1 MVMAKI
7 LIVDDDAKELE
18 LYQDI
23 LLSQGFDVLTAG
35 NGEDGL
41 KLAIDN
47 LPDLILL
54 DVMMPKKDGG
64 KVSQDLLRNDKTK
77 NIPVIYLTSIIT
89 EEEVKAQHGR
99 VSGRFIISKSSNRA
113 ELIQRI
119 KEVLSAGGK

>member
-1 MVMAKI
+1 MAKI
-7 LIVDDDAKELE
+7 LIVDDNEKELE

-35 NGEDGL
+35 NGEEGL
-41 KLAIDN
+41 KLAVENI
-47 LPDLILL
+47 PDLILL

-64 KVSQDLLRNDKTK
+64 KVSKDLLENNKTK

-113 ELIQRI
+113 ELVQRI
-119 KEVLSAGGK
+119 NEVLSNSGR

>member
-1 MVMAKI
+1 MAKI
-7 LIVDDDAKELE
+7 LIVDDDPKELE

-41 KLAIDN
+41 KLAIKDI
-47 LPDLILL
+47 PDLILL

-64 KVSQDLLRNDKTK
+64 KVSRDLLENNKTK

-89 EEEVKAQHGR
+89 EEEVKSQHGV
-99 VSGRFIISKSSNRA
+99 VSGRFIISKSSSPT
-113 ELIQRI
+113 EVIQRI
-119 KEVLSAGGK
+119 KEVLSASGR

>member
-1 MVMAKI
+1 MAKI
-7 LIVDDDAKELE
+7 LVVDDDAKELE

-23 LLSQGFDVLTAG
+23 LLSQGFEVLTAG

-41 KLAIDN
+41 KLAIAN
-47 LPDLILL
+47 TPDLILL

-77 NIPVIYLTSIIT
+77 DIPVIYLTSIIT
-89 EEEVKAQHGR
+89 EEEVKAQHGV

-113 ELIQRI
+113 ELVQRI
-119 KEVLSAGGK
+119 NEVLSTGGK

>member
-23 LLSQGFDVLTAG
+23 LLSQGFDVLTAA

-41 KLAIDN
+41 KLAIAN
-47 LPDLILL
+47 TPDLILL

-77 NIPVIYLTSIIT
+77 DIPVIYLTSIIT
-89 EEEVKAQHGR
+89 EEEVKSQHGV
-99 VSGRFIISKSSNRA
+99 VSGRFIISKSSNRE
-113 ELIQRI
+113 ELVRRI
-119 KEVLSAGGK
+119 NEVLSSGGK

>member
-1 MVMAKI
+1 MVKI
-7 LIVDDDAKELE
+7 LIVDDDKKELE

-41 KLAIDN
+41 KLAIEN
-47 LPDLILL
+47 IPDLILL

-64 KVSQDLLRNDKTK
+64 KVSKDLLENNKTK

-99 VSGRFIISKSSNRA
+99 VSGRFIISKSSSRA
-113 ELIQRI
+113 ELVQRI
-119 KEVLSAGGK
+119 NEVLSAGGK

>member
-23 LLSQGFDVLTAG
+23 LLSQGFDILTAP
-35 NGEDGL
+35 NGDDGL
-41 KLAIDN
+41 KLAIEN
-47 LPDLILL
+47 TPDLILL

-89 EEEVKAQHGR
+89 EEEVKAQHGV

-113 ELIQRI
+113 ELVQRI
-119 KEVLSAGGK
+119 SEVLSSGGK

>member
-1 MVMAKI
+1 MAKI
-7 LIVDDDAKELE
+7 LIVDDDVKELE

-41 KLAIDN
+41 KLAIEN
-47 LPDLILL
+47 TPELILL

-64 KVSQDLLRNDKTK
+64 KVSKDLLENNKTK

-89 EEEVKAQHGR
+89 EEEVKAQHGK
-99 VSGRFIISKSSNRA
+99 VSGRFIISKSSSRA
-113 ELIQRI
+113 ELVQRI
-119 KEVLSAGGK
+119 NEVLSAGGK

>member
-1 MVMAKI
+1 MAKI

-23 LLSQGFDVLTAG
+23 LLSQGFNVLTAD

-41 KLAIDN
+41 KLAIEN
-47 LPDLILL
+47 IPDLILL

-64 KVSQDLLRNDKTK
+64 KVSKDLLANNKTS

-89 EEEVKAQHGR
+89 EEEVKAQHGK
-99 VSGRFIISKSSNRA
+99 VSGRFIISKSSPRA

-119 KEVLSAGGK
+119 NEVLSTGGR